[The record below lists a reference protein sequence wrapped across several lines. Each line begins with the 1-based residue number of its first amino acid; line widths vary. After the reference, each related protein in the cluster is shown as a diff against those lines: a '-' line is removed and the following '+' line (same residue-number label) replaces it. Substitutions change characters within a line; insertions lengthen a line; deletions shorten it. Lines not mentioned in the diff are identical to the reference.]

1 MQFQTRGTVYFSNYS
16 MLYYGILTPIEYHGS
31 LVTRRMPIA
40 PKVGEPVLIGLFR
53 LLCLQIDVT
62 SSATSS
68 SSACAA
74 CCNSLLRLRHIMCF
88 LLRLLLCVV
97 IPLRPACPA
106 RRRIR
111 GLLRGKLPSPPA
123 WTFLAP
129 QSASISYPSTEIVN
143 EAMAYS
149 MSTPKM
155 RRGGAPLLHV
165 LPRPLF
171 HVQQQS

>member
-1 MQFQTRGTVYFSNYS
+1 

-149 MSTPKM
+149 MSTV
-155 RRGGAPLLHV
+155 RRSSMCSHGRFSTCSNSRSAAFWTSSRAFTKLSKC
-165 LPRPLF
+165 PR
-171 HVQQQS
+171 SN